1 MRKSQIKL
9 LENDIISRPAHYIEG
24 RAIEP
29 ISVIEEFG
37 LCHHLACVVKY
48 IARAGRKTSLLNDL
62 RKAEWYLDREIMRC
76 HSITGPCVP
85 YLYAGPSLL
94 IQEILKDWKLGA
106 YLEPVLSYILAATLA
121 LKGHCSHKRIRTY
134 ASSLTKARSYLELA
148 IAGYE
153 RGDSK

>member
-37 LCHHLACVVKY
+37 LCYHLACVVKY
-48 IARAGRKTSLLNDL
+48 IARAERKTSLLNDL
-62 RKAEWYLDREIMRC
+62 RKAEWYLDREIMHC
-76 HSITGPCVP
+76 HSVTGPCVP
-85 YLYAGPSLL
+85 YLCAVPSLL
-94 IQEILKDWKLGA
+94 IQGIFEDWKLGA
-106 YLEPVLSYILAATLA
+106 YLGPVLSYILAATLA
-121 LKGHCSHKRIRTY
+121 SKGYCSHKRIKTY
-134 ASSLTKARSYLELA
+134 GSSLTKARSYVELA

-153 RGDSK
+153 PGDNK